1 LDANETFVLS
11 CDFARVPAFENEIDG
26 RDAFGFM
33 WKADMTDQ
41 AISDRIL
48 ERNTRIIDAELNV
61 WKRMDDW
68 LAERLEARRRS
79 NVN

>member
-1 LDANETFVLS
+1 LDAYETFVLS
-11 CDFARVPAFENEIDG
+11 CDFAHVPAFGKDG

-33 WKADMTDQ
+33 WPAEMTDK

-68 LAERLEARRRS
+68 LAERLEAKGSRHI
-79 NVN
+79 N